1 MATQPSLLFTHR
13 SWRPFWPTPLFLP
26 FFDAGAASWMQR
38 ARCQKTYHQV
48 PFRKVGTRQPTDRP
62 TLIPYPLFHSLSL
75 SLQPLPSL
83 QTPVFLYPARLQH
96 LEQRGFAFNTSG
108 RILKNWQGY
117 PRSPNCVSVRVWGG
131 IQGGLLSPGL
141 DQAGCQTWPN
151 LKLGFGEGF
160 FFTRGDKRPYL
171 LLRPWIKGTLRN

>member
-1 MATQPSLLFTHR
+1 MQVQHR
-13 SWRPFWPTPLFLP
+13 GCREL
-26 FFDAGAASWMQR
+26 AA
-38 ARCQKTYHQV
+38 
-48 PFRKVGTRQPTDRP
+48 RKLTTKSHFERLELGSRPTDRP
-62 TLIPYPLFHSLSL
+62 LSLILFSILSLSL

-83 QTPVFLYPARLQH
+83 QAPVFLYPARLQH

-171 LLRPWIKGTLRN
+171 LLRP